1 MPQVRANGIDIEV
14 ETFGDPADPPILLV
28 MGLDYQLTHWP
39 EAFVEQLVSRGYHV
53 IRFDNRDVGLST
65 WFDDAPEPNM
75 TVVWLGS
82 LLGLRPKTAYTLS
95 DMADDTVGVLDALGI
110 GSAHIVGASMGGMIA
125 QRLAMEH
132 PERVRSLC
140 SIMSAPRP
148 NRSSLRLTRQLL
160 KLDRNPRTREER
172 IEKGLDTFRL
182 LSGKGFTFDEDDARR
197 EAAVAVDRA
206 WHPEGTARQLAAI
219 MADGDRRPALTGLDV
234 PTTVIHGT
242 DDRLVLPKH
251 GQETTDTIPGAE
263 LVWIDGWGHDFA
275 EGAWPAILDAVSDL
289 VDRADR

>member
-1 MPQVRANGIDIEV
+1 
-14 ETFGDPADPPILLV
+14 
-28 MGLDYQLTHWP
+28 
-39 EAFVEQLVSRGYHV
+39 
-53 IRFDNRDVGLST
+53 
-65 WFDDAPEPNM
+65 
-75 TVVWLGS
+75 
-82 LLGLRPKTAYTLS
+82 
-95 DMADDTVGVLDALGI
+95 
-110 GSAHIVGASMGGMIA
+110 MIA